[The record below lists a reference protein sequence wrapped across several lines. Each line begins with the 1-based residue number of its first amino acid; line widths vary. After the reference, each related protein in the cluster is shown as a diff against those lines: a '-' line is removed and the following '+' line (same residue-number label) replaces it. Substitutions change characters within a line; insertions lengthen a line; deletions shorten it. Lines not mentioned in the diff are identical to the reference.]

1 MERTSKIKTKMSRSK
16 EDKEASLKWWA
27 NISEE
32 KQKEISIE
40 YFYSLK
46 EIELS
51 NAEIEIVWRRELK
64 KD

>member
-1 MERTSKIKTKMSRSK
+1 MSRGK
-16 EDKEASLKWWA
+16 KDKEASLKWWA

-64 KD
+64 KN